1 MGHRLTAS
9 QEVQQLRQATRE
21 AHEATQAL
29 HDAIKEARALAPAL
43 VADFER
49 VHATEIRQLS
59 NHITQESNRASAEL
73 NAAVDQAK
81 EMIFN
86 RIMAGEL
93 VLDWASNVVK
103 LRLGDWRFDEHVP
116 PPYPQQPPRKDT
128 P

>member
-1 MGHRLTAS
+1 MGHHRSAS
-9 QEVQQLRQATRE
+9 EEAQQLRQATRE
-21 AHEATQAL
+21 AHEAAQAL
-29 HDAIKEARALAPAL
+29 HDAIREARELAPRL

-49 VHATEIRQLS
+49 VHATEIKQVS
-59 NHITQESNRASAEL
+59 NFITRESNRVAAEL
-73 NAAVDQAK
+73 NTQIDVAK

-93 VLDWASNVVK
+93 VLDLASNVVE

>member
-1 MGHRLTAS
+1 MGHNRSAS
-9 QEVQQLRQATRE
+9 EEAQQLRQATRE
-21 AHEATQAL
+21 AHEAAQEL
-29 HDAIKEARALAPAL
+29 RDAIKEARALAPAL

-49 VHATEIRQLS
+49 VHATEIKQLS
-59 NHITQESNRASAEL
+59 NHMTQEANRASAEL
-73 NAAVDQAK
+73 NTTVDQAK

-93 VLDWASNVVK
+93 VLDRANNVVK

-116 PPYPQQPPRKDT
+116 PPYPQATPRKET